1 MKFVLLFLMG
11 VPLAHPPV
19 DPLATGDRLFLQ
31 MKYAEAI
38 EQYQVTPASPEAQW
52 KMARAYICLA
62 DVTPLDRQKPLYY
75 RAVEAARA
83 CLRLDGQDSNG
94 HTWLGAA
101 LGNIA
106 NYEGSRTKVRLC
118 TEIKGEL
125 DRALV
130 LNPGDDVAWSILGS
144 FYRALGNVSW
154 LERTLANTFLGSL
167 PKGGFAEGEIVL
179 RKAIQ
184 LSPTTL
190 RHWYELGLLY
200 QDWGKEQLALQAFQ
214 SAQGLPVV
222 LGSDRKRLSEIKR
235 IVSTKPPY

>member
-1 MKFVLLFLMG
+1 MKFALLFLMS
-11 VPLAHPPV
+11 VPLAQLPV
-19 DPLATGDRLFLQ
+19 DPLAAGDRLFLQ
-31 MKYAEAI
+31 MKYAQAI
-38 EQYQVTPASPEAQW
+38 GHYQLNPASPEAQW

-75 RAVEAARA
+75 QAVEAARA
-83 CLRLDGQDSNG
+83 CLHLDGQNSNG

-118 TEIKGEL
+118 TEIRGEL
-125 DRALV
+125 DRALA

-154 LERTLANTFLGSL
+154 LERTLANAFLGSL
-167 PKGGFAEGEIVL
+167 PKGGFAEGESAL

-190 RHWYELGLLY
+190 RHWHELGLLY
-200 QDWGKEQLALQAFQ
+200 QDWGKDQLARQAFQ

-222 LGSDRKRLSEIKR
+222 LGSDQKRLDYIQR
-235 IVSTKPPY
+235 IILTK